1 MAKFFKLYV
10 LCILTGWAFRAFWD
24 LNHTYHW
31 IPSGDFFWATGLSVM
46 LFGCAIYIDKNTV
59 SKSFPNK
66 ACFVIAK
73 MFSRLFLFTSISNLC
88 DELFF
93 NPFVVSWEEWFLALL
108 VLTFLYFQAI
118 WKTIKHIFK

>member
-1 MAKFFKLYV
+1 
-10 LCILTGWAFRAFWD
+10 
-24 LNHTYHW
+24 
-31 IPSGDFFWATGLSVM
+31 
-46 LFGCAIYIDKNTV
+46 
-59 SKSFPNK
+59 
-66 ACFVIAK
+66 